1 VSYHGRSAEHVPT
14 EPGEARA
21 SMVEHQLRGHGISDE
36 RVLAAMGRVPR
47 ELFLPA
53 ELRRFAYAD
62 GAFPIGFGQTIS
74 QPFIVAMICQLL
86 ELSGDE
92 RVLDVGTG
100 SGYQAAVLAE
110 LAGDVV
116 TIERVPE
123 LAARARGALAVAG
136 LERVDVHVGDGS
148 LGLPERA
155 PFDAIAVA
163 AAAPSV
169 PAALYGQLA
178 EGGRLVLPRGSRW
191 GQDLVRVERGPDGA
205 VQRRSIPCRF
215 VPLVGSEGF
224 SGD

>member
-1 VSYHGRSAEHVPT
+1 MSLRRCSSTSAWQSQIRWRRRPVFVDE
-14 EPGEARA
+14 RA
-21 SMVEHQLRGHGISDE
+21 QMVEWQLRRRGISDE

-123 LAARARGALAVAG
+123 LAARAR
-136 LERVDVHVGDGS
+136 
-148 LGLPERA
+148 
-155 PFDAIAVA
+155 
-163 AAAPSV
+163 
-169 PAALYGQLA
+169 
-178 EGGRLVLPRGSRW
+178 
-191 GQDLVRVERGPDGA
+191 
-205 VQRRSIPCRF
+205 
-215 VPLVGSEGF
+215 
-224 SGD
+224 